1 MNVQAENLGKDVLL
15 SDRLEFVKSQ
25 FLSGGLKLYLMN
37 IEHLSVCIPLLLSF
51 AKFIKEIEGTNQ
63 FNPPR
68 SSTKRSHPV
77 CIPAYGHSLSFQYLK
92 RNL

>member
-1 MNVQAENLGKDVLL
+1 MLL
-15 SDRLEFVKSQ
+15 SDRLKFFISQ

-37 IEHLSVCIPLLLSF
+37 ISHLSVCIPLLLSF
-51 AKFIKEIEGTNQ
+51 AKLIQEIDGATQ

-68 SSTKRSHPV
+68 SSTYRGHPV
-77 CIPAYGHSLSFQYLK
+77 FIPAYGNSLSLQYLK